1 MFKALRFR
9 FGFMFFVIFL
19 AFFWDFQ
26 TFEFKWDMQSGI
38 CNEYDFG
45 NRQCPSGENLI
56 TLPKFVALI
65 DIPTIIFIWGI
76 TFCGSYF
83 KSGKLV
89 NKLERASHLAKDAG
103 ELCACVGGVLIF
115 WGVFHEAG
123 MAEAF
128 KYIFMAQFYGH
139 LTAIIII
146 FFVNFLKSKEEES
159 SPQVD
164 SPLVVT

>member
-1 MFKALRFR
+1 MSFR
-9 FGFMFFVIFL
+9 RKSHYIP
-19 AFFWDFQ
+19 
-26 TFEFKWDMQSGI
+26 KI
-38 CNEYDFG
+38 CRSYRHTNHF
-45 NRQCPSGENLI
+45 
-56 TLPKFVALI
+56 
-65 DIPTIIFIWGI
+65 FIWGI

-159 SPQVD
+159 SPPEGETVA
-164 SPLVVT
+164 PVY